1 MTRTQI
7 GTIIYTLL
15 NKQEQKLAKV
25 ATKTRVTKKQV
36 IAHRTRAVKDTSPVW
51 EGCETW
57 DGDKF
62 HRFFKSAM
70 DYYRLESDIKTYKPS
85 VVKWMESVGCTKADI
100 TAFKKVKDSRINST
114 MGAVACCLNR
124 GMTPQRAD
132 FNNGRDTAAWLRTE
146 IVKVIEAGK
155 NDIDEVEAKA
165 IEDAKPAVY
174 TPSIQERVKETAM
187 KMTEEIEDAI
197 EGFQNDPENF
207 DPKAFKMLNLL
218 KGKEVKAAHA
228 RVIKGFYSRDL
239 AELEE
244 LASGNADEQLK
255 EGYSHRSKKQI
266 RNLIAFYQEIMSAC
280 DMLAQE
286 AKVNRKPRKTK
297 VVPKDKLVAKL
308 KYMKSN
314 EPLKLVSINP
324 ADIIGTKELW
334 IFNTKTRKLGKYVAS
349 EFQDLGVKGT
359 TITGFD
365 EFKSVQKTVRKPEEK
380 LKEFKAAGKVQLRK
394 FLDDI
399 NATDTR
405 MNGRINEDTVLLKVQ

>member
-1 MTRTQI
+1 M
-7 GTIIYTLL
+7 
-15 NKQEQKLAKV
+15 AKA

-36 IAHRTRAVKDTSPVW
+36 IAHRTRAVKDTSPSW

-62 HRFFKSAM
+62 HRYFVNAM
-70 DYYRLESDIKTYKPS
+70 TYYRLESEIKTYKPA
-85 VVKWMESVGCTKADI
+85 VAKWMMDVGCTKADI
-100 TAFKKVKDSRINST
+100 TAFKKVKDNRVNTT

-124 GMTPQRAD
+124 GMQAQRPD
-132 FNNGRDTAAWLRTE
+132 FNKGRDTAAWLRAE
-146 IVKVIEAGK
+146 IVKVIAEGK
-155 NDIDEVEAKA
+155 NDVDPDEVKEV
-165 IEDAKPAVY
+165 KPTVIQ
-174 TPSIQERVKETAM
+174 PSIQERVKETAM

-197 EGFQNDPENF
+197 EGFQKDPENF

-244 LASGNADEQLK
+244 LASGQADEQLR
-255 EGYSHRSKKQI
+255 EGYSHRTKKQI
-266 RNLIAFYQEIMSAC
+266 KNLITFYQEIMSAC

-308 KYMKSN
+308 KYKKSD

-324 ADIIGTKELW
+324 ADIIGSKELW
-334 IFNTKTRKLGKYVAS
+334 VYNTKTRKLGKYVAN
-349 EFQDLGVKGT
+349 EYMELGVKGT
-359 TITGFD
+359 TITGFN
-365 EFKSVQKTVRKPEEK
+365 ESQSICKTLRKPEEK

-399 NATDTR
+399 NATDTK
-405 MNGRINEDTVLLKVQ
+405 MNGRINEETILLRVN